1 MLFKG
6 IIFSVEETHLVVLS
20 DNGSI
25 NKIQKRAHAQV
36 GQKIYYT
43 NEDYVFTPHRN
54 HLINL
59 HVRKI
64 ALIAAMFIF
73 VVLLTNIFNLN
84 TEINLPNEIS
94 VATIMTID
102 INPSVKLALDES
114 ANVLE
119 VRAINH
125 DASTLDFT
133 GIVGLSAEDAV
144 EKIVLL
150 AQNAGFIDSEDLV
163 DDYVLITTVSLSDN
177 IDTNTQNELP
187 NNSQI
192 DALKVKIEEKVASSE
207 VLKDVNV
214 AIIKANK
221 IEMKIAEEKQVPI
234 GLYVVQGNIE
244 DHGEDITVKEYFSHQ
259 AQVESFKNKGEIIQ
273 QNNEAK
279 LRLITKYINKLRDR
293 SYDVSILEKELA
305 VENPD
310 INYLLDQIRT
320 IWAEL
325 DEASNADHNN
335 NNSSNNGHS
344 SIHQETTES
353 DHPDNDKTKSN
364 GKSNGNTKNDDG
376 NNGNTKNENNGNKK
390 NETNDSSNDVENST
404 NSNTDNHYDDNGDVN
419 STNGHDNDDNSN
431 EDHNNP
437 NDNDNNSNKGN
448 KDHDDTRNQN
458 SGGTSNGRGQ

>member
-20 DNGSI
+20 DNGAI
-25 NKIQKRAHAQV
+25 NKIQKRDHALV

-43 NEDYVFTPHRN
+43 NEDYVYTPHHN
-54 HLINL
+54 NLINL
-59 HVRKI
+59 HLRKL
-64 ALIAAMFIF
+64 ALVAAMFIF
-73 VVLLTNIFNLN
+73 IGSIINLN
-84 TEINLPNEIS
+84 TEIGLPNEIS

-102 INPSVKLALDES
+102 INPSVKLALDEN
-114 ANVLE
+114 AKVLE

-150 AQNAGFIDSEDLV
+150 AQNAGFINSEDLI
-163 DDYVLITTVSLSDN
+163 DDYVLITTISLDDEN
-177 IDTNTQNELP
+177 GTNTQNDLQD
-187 NNSQI
+187 NSQI

-207 VLKDVNV
+207 VLQDVNV

-221 IEMKIAEEKQVPI
+221 VEMKIAEEKQVPI
-234 GLYVVQGNIE
+234 GLYVVQGNVE
-244 DHGEDITVKEYFSHQ
+244 DHGENITVKEYFSHQ
-259 AQVESFKNKGEIIQ
+259 AQVETFKNKGEIIQ

-279 LRLITKYINKLRDR
+279 LRLITKYINKLKDR
-293 SYDVSILEKELA
+293 SYDVTILENELA

-310 INYLLDQIRT
+310 INYLLDQIRA
-320 IWAEL
+320 IWTEL
-325 DEASNADHNN
+325 DEASNGDHNN
-335 NNSSNNGHS
+335 NSNNSSNNGHP

-353 DHPDNDKTKSN
+353 DQPSPDNDNNN
-364 GKSNGNTKNDDG
+364 GKNNGNTKNDDR

-390 NETNDSSNDVENST
+390 NETNDNTNDVENST
-404 NSNTDNHYDDNGDVN
+404 SSSTDNLYDDNGDVN
-419 STNGHDNDDNSN
+419 STNGHDNDDSSN
-431 EDHNNP
+431 EERNNP